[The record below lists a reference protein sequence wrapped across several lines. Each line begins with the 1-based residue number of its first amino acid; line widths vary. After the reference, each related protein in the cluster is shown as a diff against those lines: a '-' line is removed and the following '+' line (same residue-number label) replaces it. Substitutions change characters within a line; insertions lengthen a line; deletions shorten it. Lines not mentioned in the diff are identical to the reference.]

1 MGKFAGFLK
10 RAKRLAGIG
19 SGILGTINNLYKSV
33 KPAVDTVVGLLPGG
47 GFINTV
53 LSGASK
59 GIDMIQPYTN
69 KWIKDSDQKTFNSMN
84 KTAETMGNFIM
95 SSPLGIADRV
105 ANRILDKTS
114 PESGMNSNGTPS
126 SNSIFGK
133 PLNWSSN
140 A

>member
-19 SGILGTINNLYKSV
+19 SGILGTVNNLYKSV

-47 GFINTV
+47 GVINNV

-69 KWIKDSDQKTFNSMN
+69 EWITDTDRKTFNSMN
-84 KTAETMGNFIM
+84 KTANQIGSFLNDIVPWNTVGNI
-95 SSPLGIADRV
+95 V
-105 ANRILDKTS
+105 ADKTS
-114 PESGMNSNGTPS
+114 
-126 SNSIFGK
+126 SIFGD
-133 PLNWSSN
+133 PVN
-140 A
+140 